1 MSEQAGQKQSPL
13 ADPEPVPSPAEDE
26 AAAAETRSLLAGL
39 TPLSPPLDLA
49 AKVPQII
56 ERRSRGRFFGRK
68 KLHERI
74 PFVWVSLVM
83 LLVASLL
90 YAVMRL
96 SPALLSSP

>member
-1 MSEQAGQKQSPL
+1 MSEQAGQKQSPVTES
-13 ADPEPVPSPAEDE
+13 EPLPSPAEDE

-39 TPLSPPLDLA
+39 GPLSPPKDLS
-49 AKVPQII
+49 AKVPEII

-83 LLVASLL
+83 LLAASLL
-90 YAVMRL
+90 YAVLRL
-96 SPALLSSP
+96 APAMLSSP